1 MITMFTVFLVSAAAA
16 AVAGLPADLVWRR
29 MSAPSAVLAAT
40 ASAITL
46 VAVVGIE
53 AHAGLL
59 SGAGAVAA
67 LIFGLIAGGASA
79 DVFAS
84 RRWGPAPRQY
94 H

>member
-16 AVAGLPADLVWRR
+16 AVVGLPADLAWRR
-29 MSAPSAVLAAT
+29 MSAPSAVLTAA

-46 VAVVGIE
+46 VAIVGIE
-53 AHAGLL
+53 AHADLL
-59 SGAGAVAA
+59 SGAGAVVA

-79 DVFAS
+79 DAFAS